1 MLEPRPMASGPW
13 TTRRV
18 FELAL
23 AKAPGCWRMAGL
35 RTCGLTAV
43 LLAASLAQA
52 QTQAPSQAQATKPG
66 QAQAASACAKPLY
79 LTFDTGHME
88 VAPLV
93 ADVLKRQNL
102 RVTFFAANERSKAG
116 DGSLGQAWAPWW
128 KARAAEGHEFA
139 SHTMDHMVWVADL
152 PPAKS
157 GAARFRMRPTAGA
170 AAGRPVELDA
180 AGYCEQLDQAT
191 RTLESYTGKRAL
203 PLFRA
208 AAGRTSASLL
218 DVARACGYEH
228 VGWSG
233 SGFLGDELP
242 SEKISNKQLLAQSL
256 KSIKSGD
263 ILLAH
268 LGIWSRKDPWAPA
281 VLEPLI
287 LGLKDKGFC
296 FATLS
301 EHPDYRDWIA
311 KHKK

>member
-1 MLEPRPMASGPW
+1 MSEPRPMVSGLWITRRACRLASGAA
-13 TTRRV
+13 TLGGASV
-18 FELAL
+18 AL
-23 AKAPGCWRMAGL
+23 RLCTVMLG
-35 RTCGLTAV
+35 
-43 LLAASLAQA
+43 LLAVQPA
-52 QTQAPSQAQATKPG
+52 QTQTQG
-66 QAQAASACAKPLY
+66 QSAAFCAKPLY
-79 LTFDTGHME
+79 LTFDTGHLE

-93 ADVLKRQNL
+93 AEVLKRQNL
-102 RVTFFAANERSKAG
+102 RVTFFAANERGKAG
-116 DGSLGQAWAPWW
+116 DTSLGQSWAPWW

-139 SHTMDHMVWVADL
+139 SHTMDHMVWLADL
-152 PPAKS
+152 RPAKS
-157 GAARFRMRPTAGA
+157 GGTARFRMRPTASA

-228 VGWSG
+228 VGWSS

-256 KSIKSGD
+256 KNIKSGD

-287 LGLKDKGFC
+287 VGLKNKGFC

-311 KHKK
+311 RNKR

>member
-18 FELAL
+18 FEFEFGGAHRRVRLYVVRL
-23 AKAPGCWRMAGL
+23 
-35 RTCGLTAV
+35 CGLMLG

-52 QTQAPSQAQATKPG
+52 QTPAPS
-66 QAQAASACAKPLY
+66 ASTCARPLY

-93 ADVLKRQNL
+93 AEVLKRHNL

-116 DGSLGQAWAPWW
+116 DGSLGQTWAPWW

-191 RTLESYTGKRAL
+191 RSSIMIATSRRWPL
-203 PLFRA
+203 PPASPKPPARCPPDHRRERPSTSFQV
-208 AAGRTSASLL
+208 GRSAM
-218 DVARACGYEH
+218 C
-228 VGWSG
+228 
-233 SGFLGDELP
+233 
-242 SEKISNKQLLAQSL
+242 
-256 KSIKSGD
+256 
-263 ILLAH
+263 
-268 LGIWSRKDPWAPA
+268 APA
-281 VLEPLI
+281 
-287 LGLKDKGFC
+287 
-296 FATLS
+296 
-301 EHPDYRDWIA
+301 
-311 KHKK
+311 

>member
-18 FELAL
+18 FEFEFDGAHRRARLLVLWLCAL
-23 AKAPGCWRMAGL
+23 MMG
-35 RTCGLTAV
+35 
-43 LLAASLAQA
+43 LLAAGLAQA
-52 QTQAPSQAQATKPG
+52 QTPAPS
-66 QAQAASACAKPLY
+66 ASTCAKPLY

-93 ADVLKRQNL
+93 AEVLKRQNL

-116 DGSLGQAWAPWW
+116 DGSLGQSWAPWW

-228 VGWSG
+228 VGWSS

-287 LGLKDKGFC
+287 VGLKDKGFC